1 MKISQRGF
9 DGVRYLVAAYDQILK
24 RGLEGDI
31 SNRLSGGGGGGA
43 REKKRKVKCGLFGGE
58 GDGFHNGVRGESD
71 PSVDGG
77 SEGEGP
83 SVQGA
88 RVRREAALR
97 QN

>member
-9 DGVRYLVAAYDQILK
+9 GGVKYIVAAYDQILE

-31 SNRLSGGGGGGA
+31 NNRLRGGGG
-43 REKKRKVKCGLFGGE
+43 EKKRKVKCGLFGGE
-58 GDGFHNGVRGESD
+58 GDGFHNGVRRESD